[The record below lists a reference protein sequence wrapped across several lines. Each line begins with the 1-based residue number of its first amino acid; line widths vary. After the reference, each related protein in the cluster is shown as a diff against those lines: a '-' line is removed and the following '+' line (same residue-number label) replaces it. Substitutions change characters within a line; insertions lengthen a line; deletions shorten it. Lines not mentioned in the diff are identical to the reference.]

1 MQDPIA
7 LTNLVMFRPLFGP
20 DTSDGH
26 LRWSLGAY
34 GRCLPQH
41 MNMIVFVSAQSCLR
55 LVWSGSMSS
64 QPHSPTSN
72 CQKFLQFQIYHSFM
86 QCKSSSMWML
96 KKWEIYQGAKNDLQ
110 GILINFVGSCSQFWL
125 SAQEPIKREL

>member
-1 MQDPIA
+1 MGHSLLMFSYNNRPLLVLLEYIDQHSEERLHNKMQIVNSQVQDPLAI
-7 LTNLVMFRPLFGP
+7 TNLVMFRPLFGP

-34 GRCLPQH
+34 GRCLSEH
-41 MNMIVFVSAQSCLR
+41 MNMIVVVSAQSCLR

-72 CQKFLQFQIYHSFM
+72 CQKFLQFQICRSFM
-86 QCKSSSMWML
+86 LRKSSSM
-96 KKWEIYQGAKNDLQ
+96 
-110 GILINFVGSCSQFWL
+110 
-125 SAQEPIKREL
+125 